1 MASLH
6 HTLLLLVVSFTYT
19 LAFDPTGQYCN
30 PNTII
35 STSSPISANI
45 DHLLTNLVTP
55 FKHGTNFVKASY
67 GKQNTTT
74 VYGLAQCRGD
84 VGAEDCLGCIHD
96 AAQQIRKLCPNQ
108 ADARIWF
115 DYCLLRY
122 SQDQFYGQ
130 VDTSFGM
137 LYANVE
143 NVTNPNQFNQELG
156 NLFKKIDSRAINPSN
171 LGLGKDKKMLTNVET
186 LYGLV
191 QCTRDLSPIN
201 CAQCLAIA
209 LQNFD
214 GFCYEKK
221 GCRVFYSSCFV
232 RYELYPFYFPL
243 DNNNVK
249 TKDETLMKSSTH
261 K

>member
-1 MASLH
+1 MASLQY
-6 HTLLLLVVSFTYT
+6 TLLLLLLSFTYS
-19 LAFDPTGQYCN
+19 LGFDPTAQYCN
-30 PNTII
+30 PNTVT
-35 STSSPISANI
+35 TSSTISSNI
-45 DHLLTNLVTP
+45 DRLLANLVAP
-55 FKHGTNFVKASY
+55 FEHGTNFVEASY
-67 GKQNTTT
+67 GKDKTTK

-84 VGAEDCLGCIHD
+84 VGTSDCLGCIQD

-108 ADARIWF
+108 TDARIWY

-122 SQDQFYGQ
+122 SQDQFYDQ
-130 VDTSFGM
+130 VDTSYGE
-137 LYANVE
+137 LYKNVE
-143 NVTNPNQFNQELG
+143 NVTNPDDFNQELG
-156 NLFKKIDSRAINPSN
+156 NLFKKITSKAIKPSN
-171 LGLGKDKKMLTNVET
+171 LGLGKDDKKLSSFET

-209 LQNFD
+209 IENFQ

-243 DNNNVK
+243 DSMK
-249 TKDETLMKSSTH
+249 TKDDILVKSIINR
-261 K
+261 